1 MKCISIIKALLFI
14 AAFSSCN
21 NQSKVDSHENVKQ
34 QKKGIEREKIILVAN
49 IDELEMEV
57 NNGGLNQYFIN
68 SSGQNCYETLRLLKK
83 TGKTNTAAILEEAI
97 SLINPRNIKETEF
110 VEKLRQNKV
119 EELYDEEIS
128 QKMDVL
134 DKKFYKYPDGSLK

>member
-34 QKKGIEREKIILVAN
+34 QKKGIVREKIIVVAN

-57 NNGGLNQYFIN
+57 NNGGLKQYFIN